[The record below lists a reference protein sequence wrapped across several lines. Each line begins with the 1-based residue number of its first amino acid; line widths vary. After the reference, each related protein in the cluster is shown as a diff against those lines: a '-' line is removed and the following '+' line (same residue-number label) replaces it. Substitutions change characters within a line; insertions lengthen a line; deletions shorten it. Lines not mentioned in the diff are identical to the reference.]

1 VIKLLTI
8 CSISLLVTGCVSF
21 PSQFDSNEQAR
32 ITDIVAWTADEKAT
46 CENAS
51 RAYLVA
57 RDVDE
62 HARWLVIYGGS
73 LPDNDKLTAGYVK
86 LREISR
92 DMVKR
97 YSQGPDKDPSRV
109 YCESKIKSMNRAAQ
123 TLLGVSAR
131 RPRS

>member
-1 VIKLLTI
+1 MKTIAMVFSAVLLT
-8 CSISLLVTGCVSF
+8 GCALF

-32 ITDIVAWTADEKAT
+32 ITDIVAWTVDEKAT
-46 CENAS
+46 CENPS

-73 LPDNDKLTAGYVK
+73 LPDNEKLTAGYVK

-97 YSQGPDKDPSRV
+97 YGQGPDKDPSRV

-123 TLLGVSAR
+123 TLLDVSGR

>member
-1 VIKLLTI
+1 MKTIAVVCSALLLT
-8 CSISLLVTGCVSF
+8 GCALF

-32 ITDIVAWTADEKAT
+32 ITDIVVLTVDEKAT

-57 RDVDE
+57 KDVDE

-73 LPDNDKLTAGYVK
+73 LPDNDKLTSGYVK

-123 TLLGVSAR
+123 TLLQASGR

>member
-1 VIKLLTI
+1 MKSVSVIFASVML
-8 CSISLLVTGCVSF
+8 SGCALF

-32 ITDIVAWTADEKAT
+32 ITDIVVLTVDEKAT

-57 RDVDE
+57 KDVDE

-73 LPDNDKLTAGYVK
+73 LPDNDKLTSGYVK

-97 YSQGPDKDPSRV
+97 YGQGPDKDPSRV
-109 YCESKIKSMNRAAQ
+109 YCESKIKTMNRAAQ
-123 TLLGVSAR
+123 TLLEASGR

>member
-1 VIKLLTI
+1 MKSVSVIFASVML
-8 CSISLLVTGCVSF
+8 SGCALF

-32 ITDIVAWTADEKAT
+32 ITDIVVLTVDEKAT
-46 CENAS
+46 CENPS

-57 RDVDE
+57 KDVDD

-73 LPDNDKLTAGYVK
+73 LPDNDKLTSGYVK

-97 YSQGPDKDPSRV
+97 YGQGPDKDPSRL

-123 TLLGVSAR
+123 TLLQASGR

>member
-1 VIKLLTI
+1 MKTIAVVCSAMLLTS
-8 CSISLLVTGCVSF
+8 CALF

-32 ITDIVAWTADEKAT
+32 ITDIVAWTVDEKAT

-57 RDVDE
+57 KDVDE

-97 YSQGPDKDPSRV
+97 YDQGPDKDPSRV
-109 YCESKIKSMNRAAQ
+109 YCESKIKTMNRAAQ
-123 TLLGVSAR
+123 TLLEASGR

>member
-1 VIKLLTI
+1 MKRLSVLFA
-8 CSISLLVTGCVSF
+8 SIVLTGCSLF

-32 ITDIVAWTADEKAT
+32 ITDIVAWTVDEKAT

-57 RDVDE
+57 KDVDE

-109 YCESKIKSMNRAAQ
+109 YCESKIKTMNRAAQ
-123 TLLGVSAR
+123 TLLEAS
-131 RPRS
+131 

>member
-1 VIKLLTI
+1 MKTIAVVCSAMLLT
-8 CSISLLVTGCVSF
+8 GCALF

-32 ITDIVAWTADEKAT
+32 ITDIVAWTVDEKAT

-57 RDVDE
+57 KDVDE

-97 YSQGPDKDPSRV
+97 YGQGPDKDPSRV

-123 TLLGVSAR
+123 TLLEASGR